1 MTRRIAVT
9 LAVGVPIGSFALFGA
24 LYWLVFAETVRMTVR
39 ALRAPAAAARIEDR
53 RGA

>member
-1 MTRRIAVT
+1 MRRVAVV

-24 LYWLVFAETVRMTVR
+24 VYWLVFAETVRVTVV
-39 ALRAPAAAARIEDR
+39 ALRAPQTTARVEDR

>member
-1 MTRRIAVT
+1 MRRLAVA

-24 LYWLVFAETVRMTVR
+24 VYWLVFAETVRVTVI
-39 ALRAPAAAARIEDR
+39 ALRAPQAAARIEDR